1 MPFLLPFQTTLCVF
15 IATCGL
21 TITLFSCQN
30 TSSRAAAITCYAAR
44 AKVIYS
50 GALLHHDDN
59 LRTAANSV
67 VLKIIFGIIIVS
79 FILTGVSGYLIG
91 GGKNYAAKVNGQEI
105 GRGQFEN
112 AVASER
118 NRMQQQLGDQFSE
131 LAANENYMK
140 TMRQQVLNRL
150 IDESL
155 LDQYARELG
164 LSISDEQVKQA
175 IFQTQA
181 FQTNGKFDNQRF
193 SGIVAQMGMTT
204 DQYAQALRNQLTT
217 QQLINA
223 IAGTDFMLPGESDQL
238 AALVS
243 QQRVVRE
250 ATINVNALAAKQT
263 ASDEEINA
271 FWQQNQARF
280 MAPEQFRVSYI
291 KMDAASMQESA
302 SDEEIQSWYD
312 QHKDQFTQPQRNRY
326 SVIQTKTEAD
336 AKAVLAEL
344 QKGAD
349 FATLA
354 KEKST
359 DIISARNGGD
369 MGWME
374 DASTVPEL
382 KDAGLKEKGQLSGVI
397 KSSVGFLVA
406 RLDDVQPAQVK
417 PLADVRNDIAAKV
430 KQEKALDAYYALQ
443 QKVSDAA
450 SNDNESLASAAQVAG
465 LKVVET
471 GWFGRDNLPEE
482 LNFKPVADAIFNGG
496 LVGENGAPG
505 SNSDIIT
512 VDGDRAFVL
521 RISEH
526 KAEAVKPLAE
536 VKAQVSDIVK
546 HNKAEQQAKLEADKL
561 LAALKD
567 GKGDEAMKAA
577 GLSFGAPQTL
587 SRTGQDPLSQLAFTL
602 PLPQQGKPVY
612 GVGSNMQG
620 DVVLVALD
628 EVKAGSMPEEQ
639 KKAMVQGITQN
650 NAQIAFE
657 ALMSNLR
664 KAAKIK
670 LGDSIDQQQ

>member
-1 MPFLLPFQTTLCVF
+1 MM
-15 IATCGL
+15 
-21 TITLFSCQN
+21 
-30 TSSRAAAITCYAAR
+30 
-44 AKVIYS
+44 
-50 GALLHHDDN
+50 DN

-79 FILTGVSGYLIG
+79 FILNGVSGYLIG

-349 FATLA
+349 FAALA

>member
-1 MPFLLPFQTTLCVF
+1 MM
-15 IATCGL
+15 
-21 TITLFSCQN
+21 
-30 TSSRAAAITCYAAR
+30 
-44 AKVIYS
+44 
-50 GALLHHDDN
+50 DN

-302 SDEEIQSWYD
+302 SDDEIQSWYD

-443 QKVSDAA
+443 QKVSGAA